1 MKNPDNPS
9 VEPSGNYLT
18 SKTNDTILALFKVE
32 VRAESLN

>member
-1 MKNPDNPS
+1 MKNTDNPS

-18 SKTNDTILALFKVE
+18 SKINDTILVLFKVE

>member
-9 VEPSGNYLT
+9 VEHSGNYLT

>member
-1 MKNPDNPS
+1 MNPDNPS
-9 VEPSGNYLT
+9 MEPSENYLT